1 MSGIIKSINP
11 SSYVQDRTADEI
23 TQAAKQRGLSLEP
36 TDLSTLA
43 GAYGA
48 ASLLR
53 GEELEHHFINPSQ
66 TENPMMASSIQEVMQ
81 GLNWRDIS
89 GSGPIERA
97 AAATALIQA
106 KGGMDKMVNDKKNGK
121 SLKDTLK
128 ELNDMAQ
135 AVREFGEN
143 DFAKQ
148 EFGDG
153 TAGEQPELLLP
164 KLSSMQMKI
173 LQALSVIGKLPKL
186 PGAKRPTTLVRHP
199 EGGIVRYRE
208 MRDYDE
214 LDQVDPVEMAMPD
227 FLIRLADKQFM
238 VPERWRKD
246 FGKQIMALLI
256 DHSGS
261 MLSEEKQAYVRAMLL
276 HLMNMVAKGHTTLF
290 VAPFVTEMGMVTK
303 IDSEEDAKA
312 FYSKYKA
319 GSGGTTDIEGVIK
332 KAQADIA
339 NLQFGP
345 YSLEFG
351 CQPEI
356 VIVNDGEDHIDPLT
370 QLIAPTHA
378 LILAEHNADL
388 RTVCENSGGSYYEML
403 RSPHQSK
410 LESWKHSISAQ
421 QSYLANNPDDYILES
436 S

>member
-164 KLSSMQMKI
+164 KL
-173 LQALSVIGKLPKL
+173 V
-186 PGAKRPTTLVRHP
+186 
-199 EGGIVRYRE
+199 
-208 MRDYDE
+208 
-214 LDQVDPVEMAMPD
+214 
-227 FLIRLADKQFM
+227 
-238 VPERWRKD
+238 
-246 FGKQIMALLI
+246 
-256 DHSGS
+256 
-261 MLSEEKQAYVRAMLL
+261 
-276 HLMNMVAKGHTTLF
+276 
-290 VAPFVTEMGMVTK
+290 
-303 IDSEEDAKA
+303 
-312 FYSKYKA
+312 
-319 GSGGTTDIEGVIK
+319 
-332 KAQADIA
+332 
-339 NLQFGP
+339 
-345 YSLEFG
+345 
-351 CQPEI
+351 
-356 VIVNDGEDHIDPLT
+356 
-370 QLIAPTHA
+370 
-378 LILAEHNADL
+378 
-388 RTVCENSGGSYYEML
+388 
-403 RSPHQSK
+403 
-410 LESWKHSISAQ
+410 
-421 QSYLANNPDDYILES
+421 
-436 S
+436 